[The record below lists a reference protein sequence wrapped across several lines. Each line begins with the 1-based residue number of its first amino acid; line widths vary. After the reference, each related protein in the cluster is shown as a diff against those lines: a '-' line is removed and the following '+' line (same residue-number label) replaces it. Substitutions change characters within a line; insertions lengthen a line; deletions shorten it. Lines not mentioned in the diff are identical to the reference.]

1 MTTAPTLTDYAN
13 AQHAAGHSPATIRVR
28 LSYLT
33 RWADVCPD
41 GNWAA
46 TTRYLATP
54 GWSTQTRAT
63 CAGAIRSWLR
73 WAQRH
78 HHPTLLTPDDIDVPT
93 VAHRAARPLPA
104 AVIHTALARATPTV
118 RLMILL
124 GREAGLRRAE
134 IAHLHT
140 RDILPGPALLVHGKG
155 AKDRIVPMSP
165 LLADT
170 LADVPAGFVFP
181 RGTGHLTPGQVGY
194 HLAAVLRGGTA
205 HQLRHTFAS
214 VTYASNGHDIRAVQE
229 LLGHSSVTTTQAYV
243 AVPADALRASVN
255 AASLAAAA

>member
-1 MTTAPTLTDYAN
+1 MTTAPTFPHYA
-13 AQHAAGHSPATIRVR
+13 AAERAAGHSPATIRVR
-28 LSYLT
+28 MSYLT

-54 GWSTQTRAT
+54 AWSTQTRAT

-73 WAQRH
+73 WAARH

-93 VAHRAARPLPA
+93 VARRAARPLPA
-104 AVIHTALARATPTV
+104 TTITAALTRATPTV

-134 IAHLHT
+134 IAAVHS
-140 RDILPGPALLVHGKG
+140 RDIRPGPDLLVHGKG
-155 AKDRIVPMSP
+155 SKERIVPLSA
-165 LLADT
+165 LLAGA
-170 LADVPAGFVFP
+170 LAERPDGFVFP
-181 RGTGHLTPGQVGY
+181 RGSGHLTPGQVGY
-194 HLAAVLRGGTA
+194 RLATVLRGGTA

-255 AASLAAAA
+255 AASLATAA